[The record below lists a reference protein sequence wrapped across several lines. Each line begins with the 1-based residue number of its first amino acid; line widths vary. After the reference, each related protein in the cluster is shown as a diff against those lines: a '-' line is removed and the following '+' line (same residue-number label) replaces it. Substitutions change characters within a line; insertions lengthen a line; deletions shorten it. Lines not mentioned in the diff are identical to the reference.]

1 MYIASDLQIIVVM
14 KAKYARSPEKY
25 VEKSLAV

>member
-1 MYIASDLQIIVVM
+1 MLDVTLKTIVMM